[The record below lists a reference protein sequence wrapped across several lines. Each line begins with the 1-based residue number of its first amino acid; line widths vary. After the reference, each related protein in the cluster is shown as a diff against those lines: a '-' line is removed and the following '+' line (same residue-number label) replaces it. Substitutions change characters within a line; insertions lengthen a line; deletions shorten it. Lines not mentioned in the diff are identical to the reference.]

1 MANGENYTQFSV
13 SWDKINSRD
22 NTLSNLKGGT
32 IPV

>member
-1 MANGENYTQFSV
+1 MTTVKITRNFQSLKI
-13 SWDKINSRD
+13 KINSRD